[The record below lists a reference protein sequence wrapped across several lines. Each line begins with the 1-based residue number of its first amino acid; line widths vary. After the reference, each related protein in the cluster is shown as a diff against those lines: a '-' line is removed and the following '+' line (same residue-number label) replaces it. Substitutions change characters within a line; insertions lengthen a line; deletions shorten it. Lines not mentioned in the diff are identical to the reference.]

1 MNKIVYY
8 AKNTAELLYQ
18 LKTNKGLEVVG
29 GLTKVET
36 QPEKAISVH
45 GISDLCQIVKH
56 ERYIDIGPGATLS
69 DILAMGKNHIPQ
81 VLYDALDCIANPIVR
96 KRRYDLERNRAKAQA
111 QHARRHLHA
120 RLQYLSAHS
129 AHRAHRRALQ
139 EIEALLYRGCGAKRG
154 NLRYLHHARRDLHS
168 LRARTQGT
176 LRTARKRLCG
186 FRG

>member
-96 KRRYDLERNRAKAQA
+96 NIAT
-111 QHARRHLHA
+111 
-120 RLQYLSAHS
+120 
-129 AHRAHRRALQ
+129 
-139 EIEALLYRGCGAKRG
+139 IGG
-154 NLRYLHHARRDLHS
+154 NICSPGQKLTSFAS
-168 LRARTQGT
+168 LMASS
-176 LRTARKRLCG
+176 TASTSHGNQKL
-186 FRG
+186 